1 MHVRS
6 FVRSSDCTHLSV
18 ELGHAQSSGDKRR
31 SPSITA
37 AGRDEART
45 GSCCRERP
53 KLGRV
58 EDSMHDGVHLYMP
71 ISNKKR
77 TADVL
82 PLRVLYVLVS
92 RAEKCDI
99 FLQEEGKGQT

>member
-1 MHVRS
+1 M
-6 FVRSSDCTHLSV
+6 FVRSLDCRHLSV
-18 ELGHAQSSGDKRR
+18 ELGNAQSSGGKRR

-71 ISNKKR
+71 ISIKKR
-77 TADVL
+77 MAGILTARDS
-82 PLRVLYVLVS
+82 YVLVS
-92 RAEKCDI
+92 RAEESDI